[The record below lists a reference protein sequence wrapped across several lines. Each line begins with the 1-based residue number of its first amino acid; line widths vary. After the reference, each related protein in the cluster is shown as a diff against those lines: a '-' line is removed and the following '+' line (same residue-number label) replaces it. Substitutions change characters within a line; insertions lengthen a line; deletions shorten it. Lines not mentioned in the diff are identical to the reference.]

1 MRVELVSEVFFWWVG
16 GWRKDE
22 VEEKKHREKERGTGE
37 WRDMSES
44 LV

>member
-1 MRVELVSEVFFWWVG
+1 MVSEVFSFGGWG